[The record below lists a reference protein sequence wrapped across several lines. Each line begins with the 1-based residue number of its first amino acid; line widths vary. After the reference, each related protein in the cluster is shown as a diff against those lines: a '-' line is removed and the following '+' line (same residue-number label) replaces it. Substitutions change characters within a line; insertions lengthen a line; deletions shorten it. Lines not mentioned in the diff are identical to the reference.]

1 MPLTYSQTNGS
12 SVTASSNTISFSS
25 LDYVPDIGDTIE
37 VYNDTTQLTETT
49 HYTLDTTNK
58 NVVFVVTNS
67 ALTFTPGNVV
77 SVYRIANKASRQVD
91 FQNASVLTEADL
103 DNSALQTFHVAQEA
117 LDTAESSITAD
128 PDGTFDAANKRIKN
142 LAEPVNNNDA
152 ARKVDIDSGIGANV
166 TTVAGIS
173 GDVTTVAGQIS
184 PTNNISVVAGKA
196 TEIQTVADLEDGTTA
211 TGAISAVAG
220 KATEIGLLGTSAM
233 ATASTGHLAVLG
245 TPTVVANIATVAGEV
260 ATISSKVSKSGDT
273 MTGAL
278 TLSGAPTADNHAST
292 KAYTDSQATAL
303 ALALG

>member
-142 LAEPVNNNDA
+142 LAAPVNNNDA
-152 ARKVDIDSGIGANV
+152 ARKVDIDSGIGADV

-173 GDVTTVAGQIS
+173 QQVSTVAGQID

-211 TGAISAVAG
+211 TGAVSAVAG

-245 TPTVVANIATVAGEV
+245 TPTVVADIATVAGQV
-260 ATISSKVSKSGDT
+260 GTISSKVSKSGDT